1 MTSLY
6 DLSVASYLRV
16 LDSTIATMKKAQTFY
31 EKREETGDAA
41 LQLRMADDM
50 WELLRQLHSVRH
62 HSLNAAR
69 GLLNGEFN
77 PPQNVED
84 VDLKAAIEHLIADR
98 GQLAAITPAEI
109 NALSGQPMY
118 FRMTGVELPFTMENF
133 VMSFTLPNLYFHAAT
148 VYNLLRADGVPLGK
162 RDFLGQMTVGL
173 AAS

>member
-6 DLSVASYLRV
+6 DLSVVSYLRV
-16 LDSTIATMKKAQTFY
+16 LDSTIATMKKAQAFY
-31 EKREETGDAA
+31 EERDETGDAA

-69 GLLNGEFN
+69 GLLNGEFS

-84 VDLKAAIEHLIADR
+84 VDLNGAIEHLIEDR
-98 GQLAAITPAEI
+98 DRLAAITSAEI

-118 FRMTGVELPFTMENF
+118 FRMAGLELPFTMENF

-162 RDFLGQMTVGL
+162 RDFLGQMVVGF
-173 AAS
+173 AES